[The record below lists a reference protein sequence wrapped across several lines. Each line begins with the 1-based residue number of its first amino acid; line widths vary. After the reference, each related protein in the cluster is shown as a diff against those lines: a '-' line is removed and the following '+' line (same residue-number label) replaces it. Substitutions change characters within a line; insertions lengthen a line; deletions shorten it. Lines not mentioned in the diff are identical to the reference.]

1 MLVVETCPM
10 LARLQDQAELA
21 SQSDK
26 LKFLKLMVSAGLG
39 RWPKLAWLLWKCN
52 CAIAVDST
60 SARLRWHQHPT
71 GLCDALLC
79 AAPTVSLRP
88 APSLPVLIPSPLCPP
103 PLQGGRT
110 AAETLQQAGGSLPP
124 PEPEEPY
131 EPVFGPAAPWELEQ
145 QQQASQQQAAAASE
159 GVEAEAGFAEM
170 EVEGQA
176 AAEADGPAAA
186 GPLPV
191 AGPPLEGAAAAG
203 PANIMKREH
212 CLRMGRCTVV
222 CVWWRMH
229 LLPRAAQQGFF
240 AASLAC
246 PCLCSTLTHPCVAC
260 PPLHAPLPAGEGQQ
274 PVLMNLSHIG
284 WP

>member
-1 MLVVETCPM
+1 MPRIMQRQHPGDDRGPYGRRGERPRSRSPPRHEQAPQRPAGMVADNPEAAADIGLAAGDGPRNGAKDNNVKRMMGGPKPAAAPAAAPAPTGSGLSLEQKKKLLWGGKKKETTEGAP
-10 LARLQDQAELA
+10 AAVFGHNRWDQAELA

-26 LKFLKLMVSAGLG
+26 LKFLKLM
-39 RWPKLAWLLWKCN
+39 
-52 CAIAVDST
+52 
-60 SARLRWHQHPT
+60 
-71 GLCDALLC
+71 
-79 AAPTVSLRP
+79 
-88 APSLPVLIPSPLCPP
+88 
-103 PLQGGRT
+103 GGRT

-203 PANIMKREH
+203 PANIMKRE
-212 CLRMGRCTVV
+212 
-222 CVWWRMH
+222 
-229 LLPRAAQQGFF
+229 
-240 AASLAC
+240 
-246 PCLCSTLTHPCVAC
+246 
-260 PPLHAPLPAGEGQQ
+260 GQQ
-274 PVLMNLSHIG
+274 RVLSELEREFNSGLARRNRTTG
-284 WP
+284 LGA